1 MGSETIAFDILLVFL
16 CLNGGLLIVG
26 TAFPDT
32 ILRTP
37 FDTSLEVT
45 GIRTGLPSQIYNST
59 TGTGIAQNLTSATES
74 NSTIGGTGVSNLNP
88 IETIFFPLSL
98 LWSFIQFVTNLVPLF
113 NMMSTFGM
121 PDMFI
126 YTIVG
131 VIGILIARMVVYFV
145 WGR

>member
-45 GIRTGLPSQIYNST
+45 GIRSGLPSQIYNST
-59 TGTGIAQNLTSATES
+59 TGTGIAQNLTSGTES
-74 NSTIGGTGVSNLNP
+74 NSTIGGSGLSNLNP
-88 IETIFFPLSL
+88 IDTIFFPLSL

-121 PDMFI
+121 PTMFI

>member
-26 TAFPDT
+26 EAFPDT

-37 FDTSLEVT
+37 FDTSLNVT
-45 GIRTGLPSQIYNST
+45 GTRTGFPSQFYNST
-59 TGTGIAQNLTSATES
+59 TGTGISQNLTSGTQQ
-74 NSTIGGTGVSNLNP
+74 NSTIGGSSGSLNP
-88 IETIFFPLSL
+88 IDTIFFPLSA
-98 LWSFIQFVTNLVPLF
+98 LWSFIQFITNVVPLF
-113 NMMSTFGM
+113 NMMNTFGM

-126 YTIVG
+126 YTIAG
-131 VIGILIARMVVYFV
+131 VIGALIARMVVYWI

>member
-26 TAFPDT
+26 EAFPDT

-37 FDTSLEVT
+37 FDTSLQIT

-59 TGTGIAQNLTSATES
+59 TGTGISQNLTSGTQS
-74 NSTIGGTGVSNLNP
+74 NSTIGGSGVGNLNP
-88 IETIFFPLSL
+88 IDTVFFPLSA

-113 NMMSTFGM
+113 NMMTTFGM

-131 VIGILIARMVVYFV
+131 VIGILIARMVIYWV